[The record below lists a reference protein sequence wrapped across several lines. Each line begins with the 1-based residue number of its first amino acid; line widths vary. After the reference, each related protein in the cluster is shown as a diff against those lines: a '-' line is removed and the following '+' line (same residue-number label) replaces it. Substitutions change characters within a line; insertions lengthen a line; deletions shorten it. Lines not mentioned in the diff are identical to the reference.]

1 MGQEDLDDPNEVSGK
16 LEKENYNLS
25 LLKDSL
31 QRSSQLT
38 RGMTSILNSF
48 ENRLAKLEQTIL
60 PVYNETENLQL
71 RQEHIEKTITA
82 LDHVINYYSVSKDV
96 EHIIKDGPT
105 NGLDCYLESIG
116 KIQNSIKYFE
126 KNNPQSSELHNLTTL
141 FDTASDALEKEFR
154 SLLTRNSKPVPP
166 IIIMDLV
173 LIDEEL
179 AVDDE
184 KVVEHLSENTLKEL
198 RDIARWLLD
207 NSREDYMN
215 VYATLRSNILLRSL
229 QGFKDHHKSSS
240 GNSMTLPVHGSPALG
255 RVRLKDT
262 PSRRTSKKIQQALM
276 TKASKKISSIS
287 QSVEQA
293 TGITLGHRRQGS
305 HLEAKEEVVDV
316 ELDFYQICVT
326 ALHRLMQSEYKLM
339 EGIIPPHHRVKAFE
353 RVIQAGLEMVVQEGE
368 NIAARTKKCVGK
380 HDFLGAL
387 SVFPILKH
395 LIGMRPEFDQLLEKC
410 HPSIRQK
417 FVGVVTTLHS
427 VGAKSLDDFIDSIR
441 TDPDRQM
448 PKDGTVHELT
458 SNVMMVL
465 EQLYEF
471 IDIIGSILSEDSSY
485 QANLASFPAS
495 ERKKAAVGNY
505 ITRVLSILT
514 LTLNN
519 KSEAYNDTYLKS
531 IFRANNFHYILK
543 SLQRIGLL
551 DLALLTSQDIEK
563 HFECMILEQ
572 KRLYSQSWSRVLH
585 YIMEVDKP
593 LPAIVAGVKLKDK
606 DRQNIKDKFTGF
618 NREIE
623 DIWKL
628 QSVYAVPDVE
638 LRESLKR
645 ENKDFIL
652 PKYQSFYDKY
662 IPMQF
667 TKNKEKYVK
676 HNPADVSNLLDKF
689 FDVAA

>member
-1 MGQEDLDDPNEVSGK
+1 MDDPNEISSK
-16 LEKENYNLS
+16 LEKETYNLS
-25 LLKDSL
+25 LLKDAL
-31 QRSSQLT
+31 QRSSHLT
-38 RGMTSILNSF
+38 QGMTSILNSF

-60 PVYNETENLQL
+60 PVYNETKNLQL
-71 RQEHIEKTITA
+71 RQENIEKTITA

-105 NGLDCYLESIG
+105 NGLGYYLESIDR
-116 KIQNSIKYFE
+116 IQISIKYFE
-126 KNNPQSSELHNLTTL
+126 KNNPQSSELHHLTTL
-141 FDTASDALEKEFR
+141 FDTAGDALEKEFR

-179 AVDDE
+179 TVDEE

-207 NSREDYMN
+207 NKREDYMN
-215 VYATLRSNILLRSL
+215 VYSTLRSNILLRSL

-240 GNSMTLPVHGSPALG
+240 GSSMTLPVHGSPALG

-262 PSRRTSKKIQQALM
+262 PSRKTSRKIQQALM
-276 TKASKKISSIS
+276 NKASKKISSLS
-287 QSVEQA
+287 QTVEQA
-293 TGITLGHRRQGS
+293 TGIALGHRRQGS
-305 HLEAKEEVVDV
+305 HLEAKEEIVDI
-316 ELDFYQICVT
+316 ELDFYQLCVT

-339 EGIIPPHHRVKAFE
+339 EGIIPVHHRVKVFE

-368 NIAARTKKCVGK
+368 SIAARTKKCVGK

-410 HPSIRQK
+410 QNNVRQK
-417 FVGVVTTLHS
+417 FAGVITTLHS
-427 VGAKSLDDFIDSIR
+427 VGAKALDDFIDSIK

-471 IDIIGSILSEDSSY
+471 VDIIGSILSEDPNY
-485 QANLASFPAS
+485 LANVSTFPATDK
-495 ERKKAAVGNY
+495 KKAAVGNY

-519 KSEAYNDTYLKS
+519 KSEAYSDSYLKAV
-531 IFRANNFHYILK
+531 FRANNFHYILK

-551 DLALLTSQDIEK
+551 DLAVLASREIED
-563 HFECMILEQ
+563 HFTGMILEQ

-593 LPAIVAGVKLKDK
+593 LLAIVPGAKLKDK

-623 DIWKL
+623 DICKI
-628 QSVYAVPDVE
+628 QKGYAIPDVE
-638 LRESLKR
+638 LREGLKR
-645 ENKDFIL
+645 ENKEFIL
-652 PKYQSFYDKY
+652 PKYQTFYNKY
-662 IPMQF
+662 VQMQF
-667 TKNKEKYVK
+667 TKNLDKYVK
-676 HNPADVSNLLDKF
+676 HDPAMVSSLLDKF